1 MSHIGKPR
9 APPNEPKVAC
19 VELHVQDWYDHVI
32 AYYQA
37 DSTLPAVDVPEGP
50 VADHTDAFTEPT
62 FVQLKKGALQRAI
75 AILDSTSTA
84 RSDGIPAAFV

>member
-9 APPNEPKVAC
+9 APPIEPKVTC

-37 DSTLPAVDVPEGP
+37 DSTLPAVDISEGP
-50 VADHTDAFTEPT
+50 VADHTPSLNLHLSN
-62 FVQLKKGALQRAI
+62 LKKEPY
-75 AILDSTSTA
+75 SV
-84 RSDGIPAAFV
+84 P